1 MSTAGESLA
10 ALQPSDYALVLNGSG
25 AHALLFTYP
34 NCGVCEY
41 ARHELRAVI
50 AEYADRVRFW
60 EVSLRAD
67 CPLAQRFDVSSAPM
81 LIVVRSGVRRAH
93 FLGQPPVYY
102 ARRCIEAALK

>member
-1 MSTAGESLA
+1 MSTVIDSFT
-10 ALQPSDYALVLNGSG
+10 ALSPADYALVLNGSG
-25 AHALLFTYP
+25 AHALLFTHP

-41 ARHELRAVI
+41 ARRELRAVI

-60 EVSLRAD
+60 EVALRAD

-81 LIVVRSGVRRAH
+81 LIVVRNGVRRAH

-102 ARRCIEAALK
+102 ARRCIEAALE